1 MLSNPSSATSRKRS
15 FINLQKQR
23 IMINLLINDQKVSV
37 EPGTTVLAA
46 AKKLKINIPTLCNHD
61 DLCVAGN
68 CRVCVV
74 EQKGA
79 RTLIASCA
87 TPASEGM
94 EIHTNTLKVRNARKH
109 IVELLLTEHRS
120 DCTKCYKNQNCE
132 LQSLAN
138 EFAFGDTIFLDLVE
152 DHKYNI
158 DRSSPSFIKDD
169 SKCIRCQRCVRT
181 CSELQQVSAIAVA
194 NKGAHQ
200 KISSFH
206 ERPMSHVVCTN
217 CGQCVNRCPTGAL
230 VEKTYIDQVWDAIY
244 DPEKHV
250 VVQTAPAVRVALG
263 EDLGYDP
270 GERVTGKMVN
280 ALKQLGFNSVL
291 DTDFSADLTIM
302 EEGTE
307 LLVRLKKA
315 LVDGDKKIS
324 LPMFTSCSPG
334 WIKFIEHKYPEFLPN
349 LSSCK
354 SPQQMFGALAK
365 TFYAKKRNIDPS
377 KIVSVSIMPCTAKKF
392 EADRPEMRASGFKDV
407 DYVLTTREL
416 AVMIKQ
422 AGIDFRNIEE
432 THYDSIMGN
441 STGAAVI
448 FGATGGV
455 MEAALRTAYEIVTG
469 REVPFGNLNITPV
482 RGMDGV
488 KEASI
493 KIEGCVDAWKF
504 LEGAELKV
512 AIAHGLVNANKI
524 MKLVKSGQAHYHFVE
539 IMGCPGGCIGG
550 GGQPIPTNM
559 EIRKSR
565 MKAIYSEDEH
575 MVLRKSH
582 ENPDVIAIYKEFL
595 DQPNSHKSHELL
607 HTHYV
612 ERDNF

>member
-1 MLSNPSSATSRKRS
+1 
-15 FINLQKQR
+15 
-23 IMINLLINDQKVSV
+23 MINLSINDTPVSV
-37 EPGTTVLAA
+37 PAGTTVLEA
-46 AKKLKINIPTLCNHD
+46 AKKLKINIPTLCNHA

-68 CRVCVV
+68 CRVCMV
-74 EQKGA
+74 EMTGA
-79 RTLIASCA
+79 RTLIAACA
-87 TPASEGM
+87 MPVSEGM
-94 EIHTNTLKVRNARKH
+94 HIHTNTLKVRNARKH
-109 IVELLLTEHRS
+109 IVELLLSEHRA

-138 EFAFGDTIFLDLVE
+138 EFAFGDHIFLDLVE
-152 DHKYNI
+152 GRKYSI
-158 DRSSPSFIKDD
+158 DRSSPSFVKDD

-181 CSELQQVSAIAVA
+181 CAELQFVSAIAVA
-194 NKGAHQ
+194 NKGAHM

-206 ERPMSHVVCTN
+206 DRPMSHVVCTN

-230 VEKTYIDQVWDAIY
+230 TEKTYIDQVWDAIY
-244 DPEKHV
+244 DSEKHV

-270 GERVTGKMVN
+270 GERVTGKMVT

-291 DTDFSADLTIM
+291 DTDFTADLTIM

-307 LLVRLKKA
+307 LLTRLKKA
-315 LVDGDKKIS
+315 LVDGDTNTA

-349 LSSCK
+349 LSTCK

-365 TFYAKKRNIDPS
+365 TFYAQKKKIDPS
-377 KIVSVSIMPCTAKKF
+377 KIISVSIMPCTAKKF

-407 DYVLTTREL
+407 DFVLTTREL

-422 AGIDFRNIEE
+422 AGIDFRTLEPS
-432 THYDSIMGN
+432 HYDSFMGD

-455 MEAALRTAYEIVTG
+455 MEAALRTAYEIITG

-488 KEASI
+488 KEATI

-512 AIAHGLVNANKI
+512 AIAHGLRNANSI
-524 MKLVKSGQAHYHFVE
+524 MKLVREGKAKFHFVE

-550 GGQPIPTNM
+550 GGQPIPTSM
-559 EIRKSR
+559 EIRKNR

-582 ENPDVIAIYKEFL
+582 ENPEVLAIYKEFL
-595 DQPNSHKSHELL
+595 DQPNSHKSHKLL
-607 HTHYV
+607 HTQYV
-612 ERDNF
+612 VRENY

>member
-1 MLSNPSSATSRKRS
+1 MIKLT
-15 FINLQKQR
+15 INNQN
-23 IMINLLINDQKVSV
+23 ISV
-37 EPGTTVLAA
+37 EPGTTVLEAA
-46 AKKLKINIPTLCNHD
+46 RKLKINIPTLCNHD

-74 EQKGA
+74 EQTGA
-79 RTLIASCA
+79 RTLIAACA
-87 TPASEGM
+87 MPVSEGM
-94 EIHTNTLKVRNARKH
+94 DIHTNTLKVRNARRH
-109 IVELLLTEHRS
+109 IVELLLTEHRA

-152 DHKYNI
+152 DHDYAI
-158 DRSSPSFIKDD
+158 DSSSPSFIKDD

-181 CSELQQVSAIAVA
+181 CEELQYISAIAVA

-206 ERPMSHVVCTN
+206 NRPMSHVVCTN

-230 VEKTYIDQVWDAIY
+230 VEKTAIDQVWDAIY

-250 VVQTAPAVRVALG
+250 VVQTAPAVRIALG
-263 EDLGYDP
+263 EDLGYEP

-280 ALKQLGFNSVL
+280 ALKQLGFDSVL
-291 DTDFSADLTIM
+291 DTDFTADLTIM

-307 LLVRLKKA
+307 LLTRLKKA

-334 WIKFIEHKYPEFLPN
+334 WIKFIEHKYPEYLPN
-349 LSSCK
+349 LSTCK

-365 TFYAKKRNIDPS
+365 TFYAQKRNLDPS

-392 EADRPEMRASGFKDV
+392 EADRPEMRASGYKDV

-422 AGIDFRNIEE
+422 AGIDFMNLEE
-432 THYDSIMGN
+432 AKYDSIMGD
-441 STGAAVI
+441 STGAGVI

-469 REVPFGNLNITPV
+469 REVPFKNLNITPV

-488 KEASI
+488 KEATV
-493 KIEGCVDAWKF
+493 KIEGCLEEWKF

-512 AIAHGLVNANKI
+512 AIAHGLVNANEI
-524 MKLVKSGQAHYHFVE
+524 MRQIKNGTGNYHFVE
-539 IMGCPGGCIGG
+539 IMACPGGCLGG
-550 GGQPIPTNM
+550 GGQPIPTNAA
-559 EIRKSR
+559 IRKNR

-582 ENPDVIAIYKEFL
+582 QNPEIIAIYKDFL
-595 DQPNSHKSHELL
+595 GKPNSKVSHELL

-612 ERDNF
+612 ERDHF

>member
-1 MLSNPSSATSRKRS
+1 MVT
-15 FINLQKQR
+15 
-23 IMINLLINDQKVSV
+23 
-37 EPGTTVLAA
+37 
-46 AKKLKINIPTLCNHD
+46 LKINNEQITVPEGITVLEAARKLNIHIPVLCNHD

-74 EQKGA
+74 EQTGS

-87 TPASEGM
+87 MPVSEGM
-94 EIHTNTLKVRNARKH
+94 DIHTNSMKVRNARKH
-109 IVELLLTEHRS
+109 IVELLLSEHRA

-132 LQSLAN
+132 LQTLAN
-138 EFAFGDTIFLDLVE
+138 EYSFGEHLFLDIVE
-152 DHKYNI
+152 DHPYVI

-181 CSELQQVSAIAVA
+181 CEELQHVSAIAVA
-194 NKGAHQ
+194 NKGSHQ

-206 ERPMSHVVCTN
+206 DRPMSHVVCTN

-230 VEKTYIDQVWDAIY
+230 VEKTYIDHVWDAIY

-250 VVQTAPAVRVALG
+250 VAQTAPAVRVALG

-270 GERVTGKMVN
+270 GERVTGKMVS
-280 ALKQLGFNSVL
+280 ALKHLGFDSVL
-291 DTDFSADLTIM
+291 DTDFTADLTIM

-307 LLVRLKKA
+307 LLTRLKRA

-334 WIKFIEHKYPEFLPN
+334 WIKFVEHRYPEFLPN
-349 LSSCK
+349 LSTCK

-365 TFYAKKRNIDPS
+365 TFYAQKRGIDPA
-377 KIVSVSIMPCTAKKF
+377 KVVSVSIMPCTAKKF
-392 EADRPEMRASGFKDV
+392 EADRPEMRSSGFKDV
-407 DYVLTTREL
+407 DFVLTTREF

-422 AGIDFRNIEE
+422 AGLDFRSLEPDK
-432 THYDSIMGN
+432 YDSIMGD

-469 REVPFGNLNITPV
+469 REVPFKNLNITPV
-482 RGMDGV
+482 RGLEGV
-488 KEASI
+488 KEASV
-493 KIEGCVDAWKF
+493 KIEGCTGDWKF
-504 LEGAELKV
+504 LEGAVLKV
-512 AIAHGLVNANKI
+512 AIANGLTNANKV
-524 MKLVKSGQAHYHFVE
+524 MKSIRDGKASYHFVE
-539 IMGCPGGCIGG
+539 IMACPGGCIGG
-550 GGQPIPTNM
+550 GGQPIPTNQ
-559 EIRKSR
+559 EIRQKR
-565 MKAIYSEDEH
+565 VDAIYSEDEH
-575 MVLRKSH
+575 MTLRKSH
-582 ENPDVIAIYKEFL
+582 ENPEVVAIYKDFL
-595 DQPNSHKSHELL
+595 GKPNSHKAHELL

-612 ERDNF
+612 VRESY

>member
-1 MLSNPSSATSRKRS
+1 M
-15 FINLQKQR
+15 
-23 IMINLLINDQKVSV
+23 MINLNINNQRISV
-37 EPGTTVLAA
+37 PKGTTVLEA
-46 AKKLKINIPTLCNHD
+46 AKKLNINIPTLCNHP

-74 EQKGA
+74 EQTGA
-79 RTLIASCA
+79 RTLIAACA
-87 TPASEGM
+87 MPASEGM
-94 EIHTNTLKVRNARKH
+94 DIHTNTLKVRNARKH
-109 IVELLLTEHRS
+109 IVELLLSEHKA
-120 DCTKCYKNQNCE
+120 DCTKCYKNQKCE
-132 LQSLAN
+132 LQALAN
-138 EFAFGDTIFLDLVE
+138 EFAFGDSIFLDLVE
-152 DHKYNI
+152 DHSYTI
-158 DRSSPSFIKDD
+158 DRSSPAFIKDD

-181 CSELQQVSAIAVA
+181 CAELQHITAIAVS
-194 NKGAHQ
+194 NKGAHM

-206 ERPMSHVVCTN
+206 ERPMSHVVCTS

-244 DPEKHV
+244 DTDKHV

-270 GERVTGKMVN
+270 GERVTGKMVT
-280 ALKQLGFNSVL
+280 ALRQLGFDSVL

-307 LLVRLKKA
+307 LLTRLKKV
-315 LVDGDKKIS
+315 LVDGDKKTSI
-324 LPMFTSCSPG
+324 PMFTSCSPA
-334 WIKFIEHKYPEFLPN
+334 WIKFVEHKYPEFLPN
-349 LSSCK
+349 ISTCK

-365 TFYAKKRNIDPS
+365 TYFAQRKKIDPS
-377 KIVSVSIMPCTAKKF
+377 KIVSVSIMPCTAKKY
-392 EADRPEMRASGFKDV
+392 EADRPEMRASGYKDI

-422 AGIDFRNIEE
+422 AGIDFINLEPSN
-432 THYDSIMGN
+432 YDSIMGD

-469 REVPFGNLNITPV
+469 REVPFKNLNIMPV
-482 RGMDGV
+482 RGMEGV
-488 KEASI
+488 KEASV
-493 KIEGCVDAWKF
+493 KIEGCTPDWEF
-504 LEGAELKV
+504 LEGVELKV
-512 AIAHGLVNANKI
+512 AIAHGLTNANRI
-524 MKLVKSGQAHYHFVE
+524 MRLVRQGKSSYHFIE
-539 IMGCPGGCIGG
+539 IMACPGGCIGG
-550 GGQPIPTNM
+550 GGQPIPTSL
-559 EIRKSR
+559 EIRNKR

-582 ENPDVIAIYKEFL
+582 ENPEVIAIYRDFL
-595 DQPNSHKSHELL
+595 GKPNSHVSHELL

-612 ERDNF
+612 EREAY

>member
-1 MLSNPSSATSRKRS
+1 
-15 FINLQKQR
+15 
-23 IMINLLINDQKVSV
+23 MINLIINNTKVSV
-37 EPGTTVLAA
+37 PEGTIVLEA
-46 AKKLKINIPTLCNHD
+46 AKKLNIHIPTLCNHP

-68 CRVCVV
+68 CRVCLV
-74 EQKGA
+74 EQTGA
-79 RTLIASCA
+79 RTLVAACSL
-87 TPASEGM
+87 PVSEGM

-109 IVELLLTEHRS
+109 VVELLLSEHRS
-120 DCTKCYKNQNCE
+120 DCTKCYKNQKCE
-132 LQSLAN
+132 LQALAN

-152 DHKYNI
+152 DHQYTI

-169 SKCIRCQRCVRT
+169 SKCIHCQRCVRT
-181 CSELQQVSAIAVA
+181 CSQLQQISAIAVA

-200 KISSFH
+200 KISSFLD
-206 ERPMSHVVCTN
+206 RPMSHVVCTN

-270 GERVTGKMVN
+270 GERVTGKMVT
-280 ALKQLGFNSVL
+280 ALRQLGFSSVL
-291 DTDFSADLTIM
+291 DTDFTADLTIM

-307 LLVRLKKA
+307 LLTRLKKI
-315 LVDGDKKIS
+315 LVDGNKELA

-334 WIKFIEHKYPEFLPN
+334 WIKFIEHKYPEFLSN
-349 LSSCK
+349 LSTCK

-365 TFYAKKRNIDPS
+365 TYYAQNRKIDPA
-377 KIVSVSIMPCTAKKF
+377 KIVSVSVMPCTAKKY
-392 EADRPEMRASGFKDV
+392 EADRPEMRASGFKDI
-407 DYVLTTREL
+407 DFVLTTREL

-422 AGIDFRNIEE
+422 AGIDFRNLEE
-432 THYDSIMGN
+432 SNYDSVMGG

-469 REVPFGNLNITPV
+469 REVPFNNLNITPV

-488 KEASI
+488 KEATI
-493 KIEGCVDAWKF
+493 KIEGCTNDWKF

-512 AIAHGLVNANKI
+512 AIAHGLVNANKL
-524 MKLVKSGQAHYHFVE
+524 MKEVRAGKSPYHFIE
-539 IMGCPGGCIGG
+539 IMACPGGCIGG
-550 GGQPIPTNM
+550 GGQPIPTSM
-559 EIRKSR
+559 EIRKKR

-595 DQPNSHKSHELL
+595 GKPNSHVSHELL
-607 HTHYV
+607 HTHYT
-612 ERDNF
+612 ERDNY